1 MLLSSDKCIN
11 INHKK
16 KTILIAISHSMV
28 SMGGVVFEVGGGGSW
43 RLGGGGRGR
52 LRRLRCM
59 QLIVGGSFSHPC

>member
-16 KTILIAISHSMV
+16 KTILIAHSLSMV
-28 SMGGVVFEVGGGGSW
+28 SMGGVVLEVSSW
-43 RLGGGGRGR
+43 RLGGGGGGR

-59 QLIVGGSFSHPC
+59 HAAGGGSFGHPC